1 MAGITQK
8 SCGALFPLWFLQKA
22 KHKNKTK
29 LNRYSDFE
37 ERLFWSDSKSIR
49 SNKNHKND
57 YNGNS
62 K

>member
-8 SCGALFPLWFLQKA
+8 SCGALFPLWSLQKA
-22 KHKNKTK
+22 KNKNKTK

-49 SNKNHKND
+49 SNKDQKND